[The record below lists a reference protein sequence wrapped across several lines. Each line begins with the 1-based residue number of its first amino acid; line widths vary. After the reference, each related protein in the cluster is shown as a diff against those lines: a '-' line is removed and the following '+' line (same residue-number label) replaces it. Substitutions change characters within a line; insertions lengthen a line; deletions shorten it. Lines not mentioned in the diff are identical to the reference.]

1 MRHPKDLSRRDFL
14 IRAGGATLALPT
26 LSAILDACSRPG
38 TVAPGGASG
47 SEIPIATLQNPVEL
61 PLTRD
66 PISADTPL
74 ESGPL
79 VLYNWAD
86 YIYMKDVH
94 EFEDK
99 FDVKVDVTTFNNLEE
114 GIAKVVNN
122 QVTPDVFVPT
132 PGYLRRLVAKDLLQ
146 PLQHELIPNMSNVW
160 PTYSD
165 PGPYYD
171 LKWHYTTPYTIYTWG
186 VAYRRDKVVAGDP
199 EGSDA
204 SIAQQGWDTLW
215 NHDYAGA
222 ISLYDSYGDTIAV
235 TIMRDGSTDVNSCDP
250 NVIDQAKQEI
260 EQTIN
265 DNDARL
271 TINGVYAKLPAGDFT
286 VAESW
291 SGDIV
296 GAQWYLPKDT
306 STDVLGYW
314 RPDMTQDMIGNDLL
328 AIPAS
333 AKNPRLAHEFIN
345 FFLDDKIG
353 TDNFVNWNGYQ
364 PPFKSINPET
374 LIDKGIVPKSLDLA
388 VVTEDM
394 FKVGLTPIELTPD
407 CDQMWLDAWD
417 EIKAGA

>member
-14 IRAGGATLALPT
+14 IRAGGTTLALPT
-26 LSAILDACSRPG
+26 MAAILDACSKPG
-38 TVAPGGASG
+38 SAGPGSG
-47 SEIPIATLQNPVEL
+47 GSATEIPIATLQNPVEL
-61 PLTRD
+61 PLSAD
-66 PISADTPL
+66 PIPASTPV

-94 EFEDK
+94 AFEDK
-99 FDVKVDVTTFNNLEE
+99 FGVKVDVTTFNNLEE
-114 GIAKVVNN
+114 GIAKVVNG

-132 PGYLRRLVAKDLLQ
+132 PGYIRKLVAQDLLQ
-146 PLQHELIPNMSNVW
+146 PLQHELVPNMSNVW
-160 PTYSD
+160 PSYSD

-171 LKWHYTTPYTIYTWG
+171 LKWNYSVPYTIYVWG
-186 VAYRRDKVVAGDP
+186 VAYRTDRVSPD
-199 EGSDA
+199 EM
-204 SIAQQGWDTLW
+204 AQQGWNALW

-222 ISLYDSYGDTIAV
+222 ISLYDSYGDTIAI
-235 TIMRDGSTDVNSCDP
+235 TILRDGSTDVNTCDESL
-250 NVIDQAKQEI
+250 VTAAKEAI
-260 EQTIN
+260 LQTIN

-286 VAESW
+286 VAEAW

-296 GAQWYLPKDT
+296 GAQWYLPKGT

-314 RPDMTQDMIGNDLL
+314 RPDMSQDMIGNDLL
-328 AIPAS
+328 VIPSS

-345 FFLDDKIG
+345 YFLDDKVG

-364 PPFKSINPET
+364 PPFNSIDPST
-374 LIDKGIVPKSLDLA
+374 LIDKGIVPKQLDQA

-394 FKVGLTPIELTPD
+394 FTQGLTPIELTPD
-407 CDQMWLDAWD
+407 CQRLWTDAWE